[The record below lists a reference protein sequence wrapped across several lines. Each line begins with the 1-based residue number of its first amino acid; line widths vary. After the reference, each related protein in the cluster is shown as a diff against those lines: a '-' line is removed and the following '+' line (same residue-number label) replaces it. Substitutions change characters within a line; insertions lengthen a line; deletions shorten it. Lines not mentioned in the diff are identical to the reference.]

1 MRPPHPPIPIPPLP
15 LPLPLPRGQ
24 SLKQSLKR
32 PPRTCPA
39 VPVIVR
45 RVASSAAADA
55 DDEAANDANFET
67 AGQDHI
73 VLRWRDL
80 HLAPTPLFYAM
91 LACAMPL
98 LMLGVAMAS
107 PVSASLGGLLLSGA
121 LGCLWEGVQTLRGL
135 ELRCGSPLPCFT
147 GDKVM
152 VDLQLVNPTA
162 RSRWDIAVTLGLKA
176 KPAGNGWVDLAPRC
190 GQQVLMPLVAE
201 GRGRRGLP
209 PIRLET
215 QHPFGLVVVSAFWAP
230 RADLL
235 VRERPALPRV

>member
-1 MRPPHPPIPIPPLP
+1 MSLTPPHPPIPL
-15 LPLPLPRGQ
+15 LLR
-24 SLKQSLKR
+24 QSLKR
-32 PPRTCPA
+32 PSRTRLA
-39 VPVIVR
+39 APVAVR
-45 RVASSAAADA
+45 RAVSSAAGGAAAGAADN
-55 DDEAANDANFET
+55 AANDADFES
-67 AGQDHI
+67 GNQDHT

-80 HLAPTPLFYAM
+80 HLAPTPLFFAM

-107 PVSASLGGLLLSGA
+107 PVSASLGGLLLIGA
-121 LGCLWEGVQTLRGL
+121 LGCLWAGAQTLRGL
-135 ELRCGSPLPCFT
+135 ELRCGSPLPCFA

-152 VDLQLVNPTA
+152 VDLQLANPTA

-176 KPAGNGWVDLAPRC
+176 KPAGNGWVDLAPRS

>member
-1 MRPPHPPIPIPPLP
+1 M
-15 LPLPLPRGQ
+15 PR
-24 SLKQSLKR
+24 
-32 PPRTCPA
+32 A
-39 VPVIVR
+39 
-45 RVASSAAADA
+45 ASSAA
-55 DDEAANDANFET
+55 DDAANDADFET

-80 HLAPTPLFYAM
+80 HLTPAPLFYAM

-98 LMLGVAMAS
+98 LMLGDAVDSLAA
-107 PVSASLGGLLLSGA
+107 ASLGGLLLIGA

-135 ELRCGSPLPCFT
+135 ELRCSSPLPCFT
-147 GDKVM
+147 GDQVM
-152 VDLQLVNPTA
+152 VDLQLANPTA
-162 RSRWDIAVTLGLKA
+162 RWRWDIAATLGLNA
-176 KPAGNGWVDLAPRC
+176 KPAGNGWVDLAPRA

-215 QHPFGLVVVSAFWAP
+215 QHPFGLVVVSASWAP

-235 VRERPALPRV
+235 VRARPALPRV